1 MGVVCVSRFGGSPS
15 PPPPGR
21 PPCVLQSFKDFLL
34 CLDPAVGEMEA
45 VRRYTDYKMAFRRQ
59 QMEAFFLA
67 HREEEWCV
75 RDNGGANRK
84 SKPHLL

>member
-1 MGVVCVSRFGGSPS
+1 MCVCRFGGSLS

-21 PPCVLQSFKDFLL
+21 PAGGLQSFKDFLL

-45 VRRYTDYKMAFRRQ
+45 VRRYTEYKLAFRRQ

-67 HREEEWCV
+67 HREEEWYAT
-75 RDNGGANRK
+75 ANE
-84 SKPHLL
+84 HC